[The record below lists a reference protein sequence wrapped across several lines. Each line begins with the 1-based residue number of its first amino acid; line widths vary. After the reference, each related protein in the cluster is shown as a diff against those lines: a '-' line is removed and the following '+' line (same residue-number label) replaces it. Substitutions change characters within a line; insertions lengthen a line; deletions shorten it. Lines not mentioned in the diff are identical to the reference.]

1 MMPKLNEL
9 SLFWA
14 KESLLN
20 EGDTDL
26 FPRLFEIE
34 AIDENWGMIED
45 DLLDLDNILS
55 YNWIGGRRIIV
66 PKGKY
71 SFRSATQLDPIDGL
85 VLTSL
90 IHQYG
95 ADIERTRIPIE
106 DNIVFSYRF
115 DPDPKGSLYNKDV
128 NWNTFWVNSLEKAK
142 EIPNGY
148 VLIADISDY
157 YNQISHHQIKQEL
170 LKTKIPN
177 EIASSIESLLGNL
190 TQGVSKGIPIGPHPS
205 HLIAEISANAIDKSL
220 LAHGYRHCRF
230 VDDIHIFCKD
240 HEQAEIALHDLV
252 YILDKHQRLII
263 QKNKTSIK
271 SSAEF
276 IELAEIMLTDAQI
289 GDIEENILRVIEK
302 YSSGN
307 PYKSIIFNILTNPE
321 KEFFNKEK
329 LETLFSN
336 YLNESE
342 PNFLRL
348 RWLLRRL
355 SQVGA
360 PDAIPY
366 LISHISELTPAL
378 GDLCAY
384 LTTAESTYEGNWDEI
399 GESFISSLE
408 LPIVNHNEYLQ
419 MTLINLF
426 SRISNLN
433 HIERLISIYQKRHL
447 FIQRKIIKAATKAN
461 QTHWLQERKEEFTF
475 ADPWLRRAFLL
486 GASTFSD
493 DEKKYW
499 LQRIERDV
507 NTTLLEKVVSK
518 WVRSGGS
525 L

>member
-1 MMPKLNEL
+1 MPKLNEL

-170 LKTKIPN
+170 LRVVQELEN
-177 EIASSIESLLGNL
+177 EI
-190 TQGVSKGIPIGPHPS
+190 
-205 HLIAEISANAIDKSL
+205 
-220 LAHGYRHCRF
+220 
-230 VDDIHIFCKD
+230 
-240 HEQAEIALHDLV
+240 
-252 YILDKHQRLII
+252 
-263 QKNKTSIK
+263 
-271 SSAEF
+271 
-276 IELAEIMLTDAQI
+276 
-289 GDIEENILRVIEK
+289 
-302 YSSGN
+302 
-307 PYKSIIFNILTNPE
+307 
-321 KEFFNKEK
+321 
-329 LETLFSN
+329 
-336 YLNESE
+336 
-342 PNFLRL
+342 
-348 RWLLRRL
+348 
-355 SQVGA
+355 
-360 PDAIPY
+360 
-366 LISHISELTPAL
+366 
-378 GDLCAY
+378 
-384 LTTAESTYEGNWDEI
+384 
-399 GESFISSLE
+399 
-408 LPIVNHNEYLQ
+408 
-419 MTLINLF
+419 
-426 SRISNLN
+426 
-433 HIERLISIYQKRHL
+433 
-447 FIQRKIIKAATKAN
+447 
-461 QTHWLQERKEEFTF
+461 
-475 ADPWLRRAFLL
+475 
-486 GASTFSD
+486 
-493 DEKKYW
+493 
-499 LQRIERDV
+499 
-507 NTTLLEKVVSK
+507 
-518 WVRSGGS
+518 
-525 L
+525 

>member
-1 MMPKLNEL
+1 MPKLDAT
-9 SLFWA
+9 SLLKA

-26 FPRLFEIE
+26 FPKLFEIE
-34 AIDENWGMIED
+34 AIDENWDMIENN
-45 DLLDLDNILS
+45 LLGLDNILS

-71 SFRSATQLDPIDGL
+71 SFRSATQLDPIDSL

-95 ADIERTRIPIE
+95 TDIERSRIPIE
-106 DNIVFSYRF
+106 DDIVFSYRF
-115 DPDPKGSLYNKDV
+115 DADLTGSLYNKDI
-128 NWNTFWVNSLEKAK
+128 NWNTFWVKSLEKAK
-142 EIPNGY
+142 EIPDGY
-148 VLIADISDY
+148 VLIADISDF

-177 EIASSIESLLGNL
+177 EIASSIEMLLSNL

-205 HLIAEISANAIDKSL
+205 HLIAEISTNAIDRSL
-220 LAHGYRHCRF
+220 IAHGYRHCRF
-230 VDDIHIFCKD
+230 VDDINIFCENY
-240 HEQAEIALHDLV
+240 EQAEIALHDLV

-263 QKNKTSIK
+263 QKHKTSIK
-271 SSAEF
+271 SSDEF
-276 IELAEIMLTDAQI
+276 IKLAEIMLTDAHI
-289 GDIEENILRVIEK
+289 DDIEENILRVIEK

-307 PYKSIIFNILTNPE
+307 PYKSILFNELTNVE

-336 YLNESE
+336 YLNKPD

-360 PDAIPY
+360 PDAIPF
-366 LISHISELTPAL
+366 LISHIKELTPAF
-378 GDLCAY
+378 GDLCIY
-384 LTTAESTYEGNWDEI
+384 LTTTENTYEANWDEI
-399 GESFISSLE
+399 GKSLISSLE

-433 HIERLISIYQKRHL
+433 HIEELLSIYQRSHL
-447 FIQRKIIKAATKAN
+447 FVKRKIIKAATKAN
-461 QTHWLQERKEEFTF
+461 QIHWLQERKEEFTF

-499 LQRIERDV
+499 LKRIERDV